1 MEKSVKESLIQQLN
15 TVWIFGYGSLTWNPN
30 FIYRSKKIGFIRGY
44 VRRFWQGNTTQ
55 RGTTEKPGRVAT
67 LVEESEGQVWGVAY
81 EVEGHEHVL
90 KALGYLNNRE
100 TQLGGYTTIV
110 TNFYARGHSE
120 TDQPINVLLYSA
132 TSENSLYMGPC
143 DMNNM
148 AEQIVK
154 AKGFNGPNTDYVT
167 KLADFVKQNIPED
180 KDHHLFLLDRLI
192 RNYSRS
198 RETRLNSHVYH
209 EQMNDVITD
218 YIVDP
223 VVS

>member
-1 MEKSVKESLIQQLN
+1 M
-15 TVWIFGYGSLTWNPN
+15 
-30 FIYRSKKIGFIRGY
+30 
-44 VRRFWQGNTTQ
+44 
-55 RGTTEKPGRVAT
+55 
-67 LVEESEGQVWGVAY
+67 
-81 EVEGHEHVL
+81 L